1 MNALRTL
8 AHSQCVSRSLV
19 PQSRNI
25 SRLLSTQASQGSYLL
40 QDKDDGLGFIRSNPR
55 PPKPR
60 KVGVTEIRG
69 PYYSA
74 YGKRHWQDIM
84 DIMAHHVDGLKF
96 AGGSFSLMPEKSVT
110 ELIDIAHQHD
120 VYVST
125 VSSRLHN
132 LDSADMYEG
141 RFHGACPYA
150 SRCH

>member
-1 MNALRTL
+1 
-8 AHSQCVSRSLV
+8 
-19 PQSRNI
+19 
-25 SRLLSTQASQGSYLL
+25 
-40 QDKDDGLGFIRSNPR
+40 
-55 PPKPR
+55 
-60 KVGVTEIRG
+60 
-69 PYYSA
+69 
-74 YGKRHWQDIM
+74 M

-141 RFHGACPYA
+141 WFHGACPYP
-150 SRCH
+150 SGRH